1 MGFSWS
7 VGKWMKISKICL
19 SHCSFCSCI
28 AYATVYSTFLHIEP
42 SKLLYIFKL
51 EVRKCWQKKQE
62 SPNSHV
68 YNKSFVFF
76 KNLKL
81 FCEEEIMQHDCQK
94 VSAAW
99 KLRSHLS
106 EQQAVRHKDQ
116 ITYWAVSFCFTAA
129 ERQSC
134 CLLLLVHVAFLPFLC
149 RLRSFFKFRCCCFS
163 FSKLQLFY
171 LDLSGTDIHFY
182 I

>member
-1 MGFSWS
+1 MVHMREKVLSLKKLQRRSHILAHELRYFIFLSLRWGN
-7 VGKWMKISKICL
+7 VGRKSKKAQTVM
-19 SHCSFCSCI
+19 CI
-28 AYATVYSTFLHIEP
+28 RNLLFFL
-42 SKLLYIFKL
+42 
-51 EVRKCWQKKQE
+51 
-62 SPNSHV
+62 
-68 YNKSFVFF
+68 
-76 KNLKL
+76 NLKL

-134 CLLLLVHVAFLPFLC
+134 RLLLLVHVDFLPFLC
-149 RLRSFFKFRCCCFS
+149 RLRSFFKFRCYCFR